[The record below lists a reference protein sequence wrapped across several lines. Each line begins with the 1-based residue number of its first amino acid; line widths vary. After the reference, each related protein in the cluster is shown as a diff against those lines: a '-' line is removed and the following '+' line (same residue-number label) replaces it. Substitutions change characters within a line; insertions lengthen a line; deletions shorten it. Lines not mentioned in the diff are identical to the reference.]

1 LQEIQYRRSYTL
13 RSQLIALVLLCLL
26 PAVLA
31 LGLLAARYQQY
42 QHNTLAEQSQQNARL
57 LHYAIEGDV
66 QQAHQL
72 LTALSIH
79 PALQQDDLAPI
90 RAQAARLLTAG
101 APVSQ
106 LLVQDRSGHIVL
118 QLGTPLSAGVS
129 PEATL
134 HRLAPLFAGA
144 SQRVSVLDL
153 QGQSMLAVDLAVP
166 GSETPRYVLSAI
178 FHPDW
183 LGRILRAQQLAPEQH
198 VSICD
203 GDGTQL
209 LAGGAARLL
218 WSQSSEASLRSLL
231 HQRRSAISTGETSSH
246 RSYLV
251 AIHHAA
257 QSLTTVALA
266 TPQQL
271 PANGMLADLAALGT
285 GTALVLLAAAA
296 LAGWWS
302 NQLGRS
308 MQQLRKAAQALAA
321 GQPFGL
327 GNMAFREAGQI
338 AHAIQS
344 LQGNLRRHQ
353 ARLESQVAERTA
365 QLEKNRTQ
373 LETLYATAPVGL
385 SYVDAELRYVRLNEF
400 LAALNRQPV
409 VAHLG
414 RHVADMI
421 ADADLRRAVLADYRS
436 VLETGQPLVNLPRSG
451 HPETSPDQLRHW
463 VISYYPQFGNDG
475 RIAGITG
482 LMLDVTEQKR
492 IEAELRQ
499 SRQLL
504 RSVVDNMPAMIFLK
518 RLPDLRYAMFNRYGA
533 QLYERAD
540 GDELIG
546 LCDADFVAPAAAA
559 EFAATDRQLLAAPPD
574 TVVEIAEEPLRNS
587 AGQTRYLTTRKVA
600 LRDERGIATHV
611 LGISID
617 ITERKQ
623 AREAL
628 TASLNQLAER
638 EQFIRTVTD
647 NLPGMVAYW
656 DTGLRCRFANRYLLD
671 WLGRSSAEVL
681 GRSMT
686 DLLGA
691 SHVARHSRQ
700 LDAAMAGTAQSFGG
714 QVRDVHGT
722 DQHLWVNYFPDLT
735 ATGQVR
741 GLVVLVSDVTA
752 LKESELD
759 LQRLNEELITARDR
773 AEAASHAK
781 SEFLANM
788 SHEIRTPMNAII
800 GLARLLEEAQLA
812 QRERGYLDKIQL
824 ATQSLLGLVN
834 DVLDFSRV
842 EAGQLTLEQTPFRLE
857 HLLASISVLVSGSAS
872 DKGIELIYDIDPQ
885 LPLTL
890 LGDPMRLQQ
899 ILLNLL
905 SNAIKFTERGEVVL
919 QIRQS
924 QQEDGLWL
932 EFRVRDTGIGIP
944 PAQQAHIFDAFVQA
958 DSSTSRRFGGT
969 GLGLAICRQLAGLM
983 HGSISLYSEPG
994 VGSEFQFRCPLQAL
1008 EAAPASIAGPARQP
1022 WRVLLVDPN
1031 ATVRAVLQRC
1041 CQQLGWQADSV
1052 ANLDAAAA
1060 RIDDGPAADVMLLGS
1075 SLLAE
1080 LQACPQAAVRRW
1092 PPLLLMTAEHSAV
1105 LDTRPRLAGLLPKPA
1120 TPAQIR
1126 DQVEQI
1132 LAPSAPVQPGLV
1144 LASHAP
1150 LQGRLQRMRILLVED
1165 NEINQE
1171 VALYILQHAGAQVD
1185 TVGNGQLALELLRAD
1200 PQRFDLVL
1208 MDVQMPVMNGYDATR
1223 AIRALGGTLAT
1234 LPIVAMTA
1242 NVMEDDRRRASAA
1255 GMSAHVAKPI
1265 DVEQLIAVLI
1275 GLVPAAGPDAAAVLR
1290 APAASAAPQEWLVGL
1305 QQAGLDS
1312 AAALTRLDGNSQ
1324 LLMKLL
1330 QRFNRE
1336 HAGSAAQMLH
1346 LLEHGEAQQ
1355 AELAQQLHRLRGIAA
1370 NLGAVQIAACCS
1382 SAEAALRTGDNR
1394 ADSAQTVQDSAGPV
1408 RQQLAA
1414 LDAALTR
1421 LAAATPQLSNTN
1433 TDERA
1438 IFHEFGED
1446 AVRQTLAELRTL
1458 LQNNNMKALDV
1469 LAQLQAG
1476 LAAGTLPAALIDA
1489 IGKLEFRA
1497 ASQLLDEFLQ

>member
-1 LQEIQYRRSYTL
+1 MQEIQYRPSYTL
-13 RSQLIALVLLCLL
+13 RRQLTVLVLLCLL

-31 LGLLAARYQQY
+31 IILLAARYQQY
-42 QHNTLAEQSQQNARL
+42 QHSTLSEQSQQTARL

-66 QQAHQL
+66 QQARQL

-90 RAQAARLLTAG
+90 RAQAARLLG
-101 APVSQ
+101 GGGPISQ
-106 LLVQDRSGHIVL
+106 LLLQDRSGHILL
-118 QLGTPLSAGVS
+118 QLGTPLPAAIS

-144 SQRVSVLDL
+144 SQRVAVIDL
-153 QGQSMLAVDLAVP
+153 QGQNLLTVDLAVP
-166 GSETPRYVLSAI
+166 GSDTPRYVLSAI

-198 VSICD
+198 VSVYD
-203 GDGTQL
+203 ADAAL
-209 LAGGAARLL
+209 LMNGGAARLI
-218 WSQSSEASLRSLL
+218 WSQSSEAGLRSLL
-231 HQRRSAISTGETSSH
+231 HERRTAISTAETSARS
-246 RSYLV
+246 SYLV
-251 AIHHAA
+251 AISRAA
-257 QSLTTVALA
+257 HSLSTVALA

-271 PANGMLADLAALGT
+271 PASSMLADLAALGT
-285 GTALVLLAAAA
+285 GTALLLLAVAA
-296 LAGWWS
+296 LAGWWTKR
-302 NQLGRS
+302 LGSS
-308 MQQLRKAAQALAA
+308 MQQLREAAQALAA
-321 GQPFGL
+321 GQPFAL
-327 GNMAFREAGQI
+327 GSMAFREAGQI
-338 AHAIQS
+338 AHAIAG

-365 QLEKNRTQ
+365 QLEKNRVQ

-421 ADADLRRAVLADYRS
+421 ADADLRRAVLADYRT
-436 VLETGQPLVNLPRSG
+436 VLESGQPLVNLPRSG
-451 HPETSPDQLRHW
+451 HPETSPEQLRHW

-504 RSVVDNMPAMIFLK
+504 RSVVENMPAMIFLK

-546 LCDADFVAPAAAA
+546 LSDADFVSPAEAA
-559 EFAATDRQLLAAPPD
+559 EFAVTDRQLLAAPAD

-600 LRDERGIATHV
+600 LRDERGVATHV

-681 GRSMT
+681 GRSMD

-714 QVRDVHGT
+714 QVTDMHGT

-735 ATGQVR
+735 PTGQVR
-741 GLVVLVSDVTA
+741 GLIVLVSDVTA

-812 QRERGYLDKIQL
+812 PRERGYLDKIQL

-885 LPLTL
+885 LPLTV

-944 PAQQAHIFDAFVQA
+944 PAQQAHIFEAFVQA

-969 GLGLAICRQLAGLM
+969 GLGLAICRQLASLM
-983 HGSISLYSEPG
+983 RGSISLFSEPG

-1008 EAAPASIAGPARQP
+1008 EAAPAPVVDAARRP

-1060 RIDDGPAADVMLLGS
+1060 RIDDGAVTDVMILGA

-1080 LQACPQAAVRRW
+1080 LHACPQAGSRRW
-1092 PPLLLMTAEHSAV
+1092 PPLLLMTGEQGAV
-1105 LDTRPRLAGLLPKPA
+1105 RQTGQAVAGLLPKPA

-1126 DQVEQI
+1126 DQVAQI
-1132 LAPSAPVQPGLV
+1132 LDPSALAPPGLV
-1144 LASHAP
+1144 LAAHAP
-1150 LQGRLQRMRILLVED
+1150 LHGRLQGMRILLVED
-1165 NEINQE
+1165 NQINQE

-1185 TVGNGQLALELLRAD
+1185 TVENGQLALDLLRAG
-1200 PQRFDLVL
+1200 PQRYELVL

-1223 AIRALGGTLAT
+1223 AIRALGGPLAT

-1265 DVEQLIAVLI
+1265 DVEQLIAVLVR
-1275 GLVPAAGPDAAAVLR
+1275 LVPGAVAG
-1290 APAASAAPQEWLVGL
+1290 APAAAPQARDAGAAAQQWLTSI
-1305 QQAGLDS
+1305 QQAGLDG
-1312 AAALTRLDGNSQ
+1312 AAALTRLDGDSQ
-1324 LLMKLL
+1324 LLLKLL
-1330 QRFNRE
+1330 QRFKRE
-1336 HAGSAAQMLH
+1336 HAASAAPMLQ
-1346 LLEHGEAQQ
+1346 LLEQGQAGH
-1355 AELAQQLHRLRGIAA
+1355 AELARQLHRLRGIAA
-1370 NLGAVQIAACCS
+1370 NLGALPIATCCS
-1382 SAEAALRTGDNR
+1382 AAEAALHADGSSATAAPHLREKLTEL
-1394 ADSAQTVQDSAGPV
+1394 DSALQ
-1408 RQQLAA
+1408 
-1414 LDAALTR
+1414 R
-1421 LAAATPQLSNTN
+1421 LASAIPDLSSTN
-1433 TDERA
+1433 KEEHA
-1438 IFHEFGED
+1438 ISSEFGED

-1476 LAAGTLPAALIDA
+1476 LAAGTLPAALTDA
-1489 IGKLEFRA
+1489 IGKLDFRA

>member
-1 LQEIQYRRSYTL
+1 M
-13 RSQLIALVLLCLL
+13 LVLLCLL

-31 LGLLAARYQQY
+31 LGLLASRYQRY
-42 QHNTLAEQSQQNARL
+42 QHSTLTEQSQLSARL
-57 LHYAIEGDV
+57 LEYAIESDV
-66 QQAHQL
+66 QQARQL
-72 LTALSIH
+72 LSALSIH
-79 PALQQDDLAPI
+79 PALQQDDLAAI
-90 RAQAARLLTAG
+90 SSHAAQLLGTG
-101 APVSQ
+101 STISQ
-106 LLVQDRSGHIVL
+106 LLVQDRSGRIVL
-118 QLGTPLSAGVS
+118 QLGMPLPASIS

-144 SQRVSVLDL
+144 TQRVSTIHL
-153 QGQSMLAVDLAVP
+153 QGSTLLTVDLAVP
-166 GSETPRYVLSAI
+166 GSATPRYVLSAI
-178 FHPDW
+178 FQPDW
-183 LGRILRAQQLAPEQH
+183 LGKLLRAQQLAPEQH
-198 VSICD
+198 VSLYDAD
-203 GDGTQL
+203 GNL
-209 LAGGAARLL
+209 LAAGGTARLI
-218 WSQSSEASLRSLL
+218 WNQSSEASLRSQL
-231 HQRRSAISTGETSSH
+231 HERRDGVASATTSTHS
-246 RSYLV
+246 SYLV
-251 AIHHAA
+251 AISHAPH
-257 QSLTTVALA
+257 SLTSVALA

-271 PANGMLADLAALGT
+271 PASGLLADLAALGT
-285 GTALVLLAAAA
+285 GAGLILLAVSGLA
-296 LAGWWS
+296 LGWS
-302 NQLGRS
+302 NRLGRS
-308 MQQLRKAAQALAA
+308 MQTLRDAAQSLAA

-327 GNMAFREAGQI
+327 GGMGFREAGQI
-338 AHAIQS
+338 AQAIQA

-421 ADADLRRAVLADYRS
+421 ADPDLRREVLADYQI
-436 VLETGQPLVNLPRSG
+436 VLESGQPLVNLPRSG

-463 VISYYPQFGNDG
+463 VISYYPQFGSDG
-475 RIAGITG
+475 RIVGITG

-492 IEAELRQ
+492 TEAELRQ

-546 LCDADFVAPAAAA
+546 LSDADFVSPAAAA
-559 EFAATDRQLLAAPPD
+559 EFAATDRQLLAAPAD

-691 SHVARHSRQ
+691 SHVARHSRY

-714 QVRDVHGT
+714 MVSDVQGR
-722 DQHLWVNYFPDLT
+722 DQHIWVNYFPDLT
-735 ATGQVR
+735 PTGQVR

-800 GLARLLEEAQLA
+800 GLARLMEEAQLA

-872 DKGIELIYDIDPQ
+872 DKGIELVYDIDPQ

-905 SNAIKFTERGEVVL
+905 SNAIKFTEQGEVVL

-924 QQEDGLWL
+924 LQQGQPDAQLWL

-944 PAQQAHIFDAFVQA
+944 TTQQAHIFDAFVQA

-969 GLGLAICRQLAGLM
+969 GLGLAICRQLAELM
-983 HGSISLYSEPG
+983 GGSISLHSEPG
-994 VGSEFQFRCPLQAL
+994 IGSEFQFRCPLQAL
-1008 EAAPASIAGPARQP
+1008 EAAPVPVPASPP

-1031 ATVRAVLQRC
+1031 PTVRAVLQHC
-1041 CQQLGWQADSV
+1041 CQQLGWLADSV

-1060 RIDDGPAADVMLLGS
+1060 RIDQAPAPDVMILGAALLS
-1075 SLLAE
+1075 E
-1080 LQACPQAAVRRW
+1080 LHACPKAASRRW
-1092 PPLLLMTAEHSAV
+1092 PPLLLMAGEQLAARQTGQH
-1105 LDTRPRLAGLLPKPA
+1105 PRHPVAGLLAKPA
-1120 TPAQIR
+1120 TPAQLR
-1126 DQVEQI
+1126 EQVEQI
-1132 LAPSAPVQPGLV
+1132 LAPSAASAPGLV
-1144 LASHAP
+1144 LAAHAP
-1150 LQGRLQRMRILLVED
+1150 LQGRLLGMRILLVED

-1185 TVGNGQLALELLRAD
+1185 TVENGLLALELLRTT
-1200 PQRFDLVL
+1200 PERFDLVL

-1223 AIRALGGTLAT
+1223 AIRALGGTLAS

-1242 NVMEDDRRRASAA
+1242 NVMAEDRRRASDA

-1265 DVEQLIAVLI
+1265 DVEQLIAVLLQ
-1275 GLVPAAGPDAAAVLR
+1275 LVPTRDHTATASDQAT
-1290 APAASAAPQEWLVGL
+1290 SAAEGAAQPRWLAALQE
-1305 QQAGLDS
+1305 AGLDS
-1312 AAALTRLDGNSQ
+1312 HSALTRLGGETQ
-1324 LLMKLL
+1324 LLWNLL
-1330 QRFNRE
+1330 QRFKIE
-1336 HAGSAAQMLH
+1336 HAASASQMQQ
-1346 LLEHGEAQQ
+1346 LLAQQ
-1355 AELAQQLHRLRGIAA
+1355 NVEPELLARQLHRLRGIAA
-1370 NLGAVQIAACCS
+1370 NLGGVEIAACCASVEAVLHQGGELQSVTVLLAQLDTAVQRLVQAIPDLS
-1382 SAEAALRTGDNR
+1382 STDMGK
-1394 ADSAQTVQDSAGPV
+1394 T
-1408 RQQLAA
+1408 
-1414 LDAALTR
+1414 
-1421 LAAATPQLSNTN
+1421 ATHPLPEGQSL
-1433 TDERA
+1433 
-1438 IFHEFGED
+1438 
-1446 AVRQTLAELRTL
+1446 RQTLAQLQTL
-1458 LQNNNMKALDV
+1458 LQNNNMKALEV
-1469 LAQLQAG
+1469 LAQLP
-1476 LAAGTLPAALIDA
+1476 AAVVAADLPAGMAEAAQRLDFTSA
-1489 IGKLEFRA
+1489 ARLLE
-1497 ASQLLDEFLQ
+1497 EHLQRKGSA

>member
-1 LQEIQYRRSYTL
+1 MQETQYRRSYSL
-13 RSQLIALVLLCLL
+13 RSLLTVLVLLCLL

-31 LGLLAARYQQY
+31 LGLLAMRYQQY
-42 QHNTLAEQSQQNARL
+42 QHSALSEQSQQSARL
-57 LHYAIEGDV
+57 LQATIEGEV
-66 QQAHQL
+66 LQARQL

-79 PALQQDDLAPI
+79 PALQQDELGPI
-90 RAQAARLLTAG
+90 RAQAARLLFPG
-101 APVSQ
+101 SPISQ
-106 LLVQDRSGHIVL
+106 LLVQDRSGRQVL
-118 QLGTPLSAGVS
+118 QLGTPLAADIS

-134 HRLAPLFAGA
+134 HRLAPLFTGA
-144 SQRVSVLDL
+144 TQRVSAIDL
-153 QGQSMLAVDLAVP
+153 QGQHLLAVDLAVP

-178 FHPDW
+178 FHADW
-183 LGRILRAQQLAPEQH
+183 LGKTVREQQLAPEQH
-198 VSICD
+198 VSVYDAD
-203 GDGTQL
+203 GSL
-209 LAGGAARLL
+209 LATGGAARLI
-218 WSQSSEASLRSLL
+218 WTQSSEASLRSLL
-231 HQRRSAISTGETSSH
+231 HQRQTAIATAETSTHS
-246 RSYLV
+246 SYLV
-251 AIHHAA
+251 AISHPPQA
-257 QSLTTVALA
+257 LTIVALA
-266 TPQQL
+266 TPRHL
-271 PANGMLADLAALGT
+271 PANGVLADLAALGT
-285 GTALVLLAAAA
+285 GTALVLLAVAA
-296 LAGWWS
+296 LAGWCS
-302 NQLGRS
+302 VRLGRS
-308 MQQLRKAAQALAA
+308 ILALRDAAQALAA

-327 GNMAFREAGQI
+327 GDMGFREAGQI

-385 SYVDAELRYVRLNEF
+385 CYVDAELRYVRLNEF

-421 ADADLRRAVLADYRS
+421 ADPDLRREVLADYRS
-436 VLETGQPLVNLPRSG
+436 VLETGQPAINLPRSG

-475 RIAGITG
+475 RIVGITG

-492 IEAELRQ
+492 IEGELRK

-518 RLPDLRYAMFNRYGA
+518 RLPDLRYEMFNRYGA

-540 GDELIG
+540 SDALIG
-546 LCDADFVAPAAAA
+546 LSDADLVGPATAA
-559 EFAATDRQLLAAPPD
+559 EFAATDRQLLDAPAD
-574 TVVEIAEEPLRNS
+574 TVVEIAEEPLCNS

-671 WLGRSSAEVL
+671 WLGRSAAEVL

-691 SHVARHSRQ
+691 SLVARHSRQ

-714 QVRDVHGT
+714 QVSDVAGKQ
-722 DQHLWVNYFPDLT
+722 QHIWVNYFPDLT
-735 ATGQVR
+735 PTGQVR

-752 LKESELD
+752 LKESELH

-885 LPLTL
+885 LPHTV

-905 SNAIKFTERGEVVL
+905 SNAIKFTEHGEVVL

-924 QQEDGLWL
+924 RQQEQLWL

-944 PAQQAHIFDAFVQA
+944 AAQQAHIFDAFVQA

-983 HGSISLYSEPG
+983 GGHISLHSEPG

-1008 EAAPASIAGPARQP
+1008 EAALPPDPAQQG
-1022 WRVLLVDPN
+1022 WRILLVDPN
-1031 ATVRAVLQRC
+1031 ATVRAVLQHC

-1060 RIDDGPAADVMLLGS
+1060 RMDAGSDADVLILGAGLLG
-1075 SLLAE
+1075 E
-1080 LQACPQAAVRRW
+1080 LHACPQAATRRW
-1092 PPLLLMTAEHSAV
+1092 PPLLLMADEEYAARQAAQQG
-1105 LDTRPRLAGLLPKPA
+1105 RPAIAGLLPKPA

-1126 DQVEQI
+1126 EQVEQM
-1132 LAPSAPVQPGLV
+1132 LAPGPAALPGLT
-1144 LASHAP
+1144 LATHAP
-1150 LQGRLQRMRILLVED
+1150 LQGRLQGMRILLVED

-1185 TVGNGQLALELLRAD
+1185 TVDNGQLALDLLRNA
-1200 PQRFDLVL
+1200 PRRFDLVL
-1208 MDVQMPVMNGYDATR
+1208 MDIQMPVLNGYDATL
-1223 AIRALGGTLAT
+1223 AIRALGGALAE

-1265 DVEQLIAVLI
+1265 DVEQLIAVLVRLAP
-1275 GLVPAAGPDAAAVLR
+1275 GAVAARPGGAPRPPRAATSQPD
-1290 APAASAAPQEWLVGL
+1290 WLL
-1305 QQAGLDS
+1305 AMRDAGLDGN
-1312 AAALTRLDGNSQ
+1312 AALTRLDGDSQ
-1324 LLMKLL
+1324 LLWNLL
-1330 QRFNRE
+1330 QRFNVE
-1336 HAGSAAQMLH
+1336 HADSASQLLH
-1346 LLEHGEAQQ
+1346 LLGQDAGP
-1355 AELAQQLHRLRGIAA
+1355 AALAQPLHRLRGVAA
-1370 NLGAVQIAACCS
+1370 NLGAVEVAACCAA
-1382 SAEAALRTGDNR
+1382 AEAA
-1394 ADSAQTVQDSAGPV
+1394 VQDTTAWPRLPGL
-1408 RQQLAA
+1408 LAA
-1414 LDAALTR
+1414 LDAALQR
-1421 LAAATPQLSNTN
+1421 LAQVSTTLSKTTQGISLSQPPLDHEQL
-1433 TDERA
+1433 
-1438 IFHEFGED
+1438 
-1446 AVRQTLAELRTL
+1446 RQALAHLQTL

-1469 LAQLQAG
+1469 LAHLQEQ
-1476 LAAGTLPAALIDA
+1476 LAADTLPAALVEA
-1489 IGKLEFRA
+1489 VGKLDFKA
-1497 ASQLLDEFLQ
+1497 ASRLLEEFLQRKGSA